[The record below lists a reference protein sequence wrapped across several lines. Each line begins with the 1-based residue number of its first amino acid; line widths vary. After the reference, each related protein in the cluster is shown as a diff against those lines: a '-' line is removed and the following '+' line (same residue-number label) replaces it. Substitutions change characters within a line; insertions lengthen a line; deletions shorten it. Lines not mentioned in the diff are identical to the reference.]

1 VVKHLKPGTL
11 PKLYSAAIEALGTSK
26 LPEAVEALKTAL
38 QQGELWAPMR
48 TRRLRA
54 AAATSLRTIG
64 TPQALD
70 ALREASEHGPRGARA
85 AAKAQLAL
93 IE

>member
-1 VVKHLKPGTL
+1 I
-11 PKLYSAAIEALGTSK
+11 YAAAVDALGTSK
-26 LPEAVEALKTAL
+26 LPEAVDALKTAL

-70 ALREASEHGPRGARA
+70 ALREASAHGPRGARA
-85 AAKAQLAL
+85 AARTQLAL